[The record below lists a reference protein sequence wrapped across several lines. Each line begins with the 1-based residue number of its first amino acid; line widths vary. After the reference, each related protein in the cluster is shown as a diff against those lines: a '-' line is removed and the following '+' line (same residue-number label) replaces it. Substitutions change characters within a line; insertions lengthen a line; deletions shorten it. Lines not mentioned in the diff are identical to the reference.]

1 MYGCFFFLM
10 IRRPPRSTL
19 FPYTTLFRSRADDDL
34 GRRRGSTLRLAA
46 RASEGVGV
54 VARDPRVGEAAPHR
68 VLDALDAPAERRQA
82 PPAAARAGVG
92 ERLRPPAE
100 PALELGGG
108 PRVRDGEHALGASHD
123 GPTLVARQ
131 GGRESAHGEE
141 DPPAAGEGLADRP
154 RERRRQRLPAAG
166 PAARGPGDSGA

>member
-1 MYGCFFFLM
+1 M

-19 FPYTTLFRSRADDDL
+19 FPYTTLFRS
-34 GRRRGSTLRLAA
+34 A
-46 RASEGVGV
+46 R
-54 VARDPRVGEAAPHR
+54 HR

-100 PALELGGG
+100 PAGERGGG
-108 PRVRDGEHALGASHD
+108 PRVREGEHALGAAHD

-141 DPPAAGEGLADRP
+141 DPPAGGEGLADRP
-154 RERRRQRLPAAG
+154 RERGPPGPPAGGAPAGAAG
-166 PAARGPGDSGA
+166 VRRAPGPAPRGPGRPARAHPAPPSP